1 MRAPIRSLTC
11 LVLFSTSICAGADL
25 PEEAA
30 SALRRAC
37 DFFTTEIAC
46 EGGYLW
52 AYDLD
57 LQRREGEGRADPQ
70 TVWIQPPGTPSV
82 GMALLRAYHAT
93 GDEYYLE
100 AATKTGICLV
110 QGQLRCGG
118 WYYSVR
124 FDERGRNNAAY
135 RTEPESKDRMN
146 TSTLDDDVTQS
157 ALRFLILLD
166 RALEEKNAP
175 IHEAVEYGLAALLG
189 AQRPNG
195 GWPQRFSGSF
205 DPEGF
210 VVKAAS
216 YPETWSRT
224 FEGKRYDEHLTLNDN
239 AQYDCIRTFL
249 LAHEVYGNA
258 EYLEGAMKGGEFLLL
273 AQMPDPQPGWAQQ
286 YNADMRPDWARKF
299 EPPAITGGESQG
311 AMEALLDLYEV
322 SGKRDFLDAVGRA
335 LDYYEQRILPD
346 GGLAR
351 YYELK
356 TDRPL
361 FFTKDYRLTYDDS
374 DVPTHY
380 SFKVGNRLKVIRRR
394 YERAVKG
401 NAAAKKWSAITFSSP
416 SEKSVHRVIDR
427 LDSRGR
433 WVDARPLRTWPL
445 EEGKDKTLST
455 STFIANVDILTDYIA
470 SHRKESPSP

>member
-1 MRAPIRSLTC
+1 MRAPIHSLTC

-25 PEEAA
+25 PAEAA

-37 DFFTTEIAC
+37 DFFTNEIAC

-57 LQRREGEGRADPQ
+57 LQRREGEGRADAQ

-93 GDEYYLE
+93 GDGYYLE

-124 FDERGRNNAAY
+124 FDERGRKAAAY

-166 RALEEKNAP
+166 QTLEGRNAQ

-195 GWPQRFSGSF
+195 GWPQRFSGPF

-210 VVKAAS
+210 VVKSAS
-216 YPETWSRT
+216 YPEEWSRT
-224 FEGKRYDEHLTLNDN
+224 YEGKRYADYLTLNDN

-249 LAHEVYGNA
+249 LAHDVYGNA

-273 AQMPDPQPGWAQQ
+273 AQMPDPQPGWGQQ
-286 YNADMRPDWARKF
+286 YNADMQPDWARKF

-311 AMEALLDLYEV
+311 AMEALLDLYDI
-322 SGKRDFLDAVGRA
+322 SGKSAFLDAVGRA
-335 LDYYEQRILPD
+335 LEYYEKQVLPD
-346 GGLAR
+346 GRLAR

-361 FFTKDYRLTYDDS
+361 YFTKDYRLTYDDS

-380 SFKVGNRLKVIRRR
+380 SFKVNSRLGAIRRR
-394 YERAVKG
+394 YERGVQEGASPKS
-401 NAAAKKWSAITFSSP
+401 WSEIAFSSP
-416 SEKSVHRVIDR
+416 SEESVRRVIGR

-433 WVDARPLRTWPL
+433 WVDVRPLRAWPR

-455 STFIANVDILTDYIA
+455 STFITNTKILGDYIA
-470 SHRKESPSP
+470 MHRKESPSP